1 MPFIKRPANPPS
13 QAVAIRQPPTMV
25 PRSSRTLTVQDEPQP
40 STPTAVID
48 NEDSPPPS
56 PNPRRSQRQKEKANK
71 DDDKSDDNAQVE
83 FLAPRCFSFM
93 VSSNVT

>member
-1 MPFIKRPANPPS
+1 M
-13 QAVAIRQPPTMV
+13 
-25 PRSSRTLTVQDEPQP
+25 
-40 STPTAVID
+40 ID

-93 VSSNVT
+93 VSSNVTWVLSPGVHEYSSEMKHFKSCFIVLSA